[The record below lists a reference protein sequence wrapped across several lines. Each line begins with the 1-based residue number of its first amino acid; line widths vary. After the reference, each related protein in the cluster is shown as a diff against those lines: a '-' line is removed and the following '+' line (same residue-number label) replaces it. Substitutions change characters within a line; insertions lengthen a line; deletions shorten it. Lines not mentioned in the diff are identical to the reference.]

1 MSTIRADNIVEATGS
16 AGVTIDGL
24 TFKNSIP
31 QYNVCWKMRAGSA
44 QSLTTGADN
53 LITFS
58 TEDWDTHGGVVNLAS
73 NRADIPYT
81 GKYWCS
87 FQTSFD
93 PPNDTYVLR
102 FYVNGS
108 LRINTFHY
116 HQWRDHP
123 CNNYAVIMDLTA
135 SDYVQ
140 VYVFP
145 FASSAIAGQ
154 NSGSENQSIFE
165 GYYIGE

>member
-16 AGVTIDGL
+16 SGVTIDGL
-24 TFKNSIP
+24 TFKNGIP
-31 QYNVCWKMRAGSA
+31 QKNLTWKMRAGSA
-44 QSLTTGADN
+44 QSLTISTNN
-53 LITFS
+53 LITFG

-73 NRADIPYT
+73 NRIDIPYT

-93 PPNDTYVLR
+93 PPNAVYVLR
-102 FYVNGS
+102 FYTNGS
-108 LRINTFHY
+108 LDKNTYLY

-123 CNNYAVIMDLTA
+123 CNNYSEIMNLTA
-135 SDYVQ
+135 GDYVQ

-145 FASSAIAGQ
+145 FVTATAGQ
-154 NSGSENQSIFE
+154 NSDSETQSIFE
-165 GYYIGE
+165 GYFIGE

>member
-31 QYNVCWKMRAGSA
+31 QYNLSWKMRAGSL
-44 QSLTTGADN
+44 QSLTSATNN
-53 LITFS
+53 LITFG

-73 NRADIPYT
+73 NRIDIPYT

-93 PPNDTYVLR
+93 PPNAIYVLR
-102 FYVNGS
+102 FYTNGS
-108 LRINTFHY
+108 LDKNTYLY

-123 CNNYAVIMDLTA
+123 CNNYSEIMNLTA
-135 SDYVQ
+135 GDYVQ

-145 FASSAIAGQ
+145 FTTADAGQ
-154 NSGSENQSIFE
+154 NADSETQSVFE
-165 GYYIGE
+165 GYFIGE